1 MPFKMKY
8 KNSSFPFK
16 GESHDFVHK
25 GWKVI
30 RKDLDDGI
38 LGEAND
44 DGTIYIDE
52 SVKPGSKKEKAV
64 LKHEDV
70 HMDDMASGDLAYTD
84 TEVTW
89 KGSKYDRKDGKVKY
103 KGKWYDEGDH
113 SLPWEKKA
121 HNA

>member
-8 KNSSFPFK
+8 KNEAFPFK

-38 LGEAND
+38 LGEANN

-52 SVKPGSKKEKAV
+52 SIPAGSAKEKEV
-64 LKHEDV
+64 VKHEAV
-70 HMDDMASGDLAYTD
+70 HQEDMENGDLAYTD
-84 TEVTW
+84 NDVTW
-89 KGSKYDRKDGKVKY
+89 KGKKYARKDGKIKY
-103 KGKWYDEGDH
+103 NGKWLEEGDH
-113 SLPWEKKA
+113 SFPWEKKA